1 MAKKKTGSAKS
12 ENARISLKSSR
23 ILCREL
29 KGKKVSKAKAQLQ
42 GMVDGKRDLKGKYY
56 TNTAKK
62 ILEVLINA
70 EANAKAKAM
79 NEERLFI
86 GVIKSDKGRTYTR
99 PRSRSGRRGERAKM
113 THLEIILEE
122 R

>member
-1 MAKKKTGSAKS
+1 MKEKKIAIAKV
-12 ENARISLKSSR
+12 ENARISLKSSK
-23 ILCREL
+23 ILCKEI
-29 KGKKVSKAKAQLQ
+29 KGKKIQRAKAIL
-42 GMVDGKRDLKGKYY
+42 DGLVTGKHSLNRKYY

-70 EANAKAKAM
+70 EANAKAKLM
-79 NEERLFI
+79 NEERLF
-86 GVIKSDKGRTYTR
+86 VSVAKSNKGRTFVR